1 MASFF
6 AMVWDPGKGRAEMAA
21 SRLNAALLQTQQAP
35 VAQAGWPGFAL
46 YDLTPGAARHSIIGG
61 GDASVAAFGT
71 MFRHGPVNGR
81 APALSTF
88 SSGDAQI
95 LQQSA
100 GLALHRNFWG
110 RYVAFIQTG
119 DAVEIL
125 TDPAGSIP
133 CYHTAWSGIRLVF
146 SHLELCRFLDL
157 SSFTLNR
164 PFIQRLLA
172 YDRLLDGQT
181 GLVDVAELCG
191 GYRLTVSPGSTDTGL
206 VWDPREISRDVLDP
220 ARITAVKA
228 LRETIRQVVDMS
240 AQPYD
245 RIMVN
250 VSGGLDSAIV
260 LAALAGSGR
269 KDQVTA
275 MHHVL
280 LSGDPAEK
288 GYAKQV
294 ADLWG
299 LPLTQVQ
306 FDPKRPLPGIDAHPL
321 SVRPHRQFFSLDLGA
336 LLGSDCLGA
345 HDAMFTGQGGDHL
358 FRVSRSN
365 LGFVDY
371 CRRHGLSARLL
382 EELVNAARLSD
393 TSIWRVLRDAL
404 PYLVGRRPV
413 SAMTIALER
422 RQTPVTQGPLEPSGA
437 HEMFPAWAVDPEG
450 LPPAKFD
457 QVSTLAHLV
466 QVRSQ
471 FTHLSPMETVHPL
484 LSLPLVELCLRLPAY
499 RLSLDGISRGLARAA
514 FADDLPETV
523 LRRTSKGFAS
533 RYFTEHIDANQ
544 AMITDAL
551 LDGELVAHGLID
563 RRDVETFLTSGH
575 YLSHRS
581 GTMMLSYYAIEAW
594 MRAWANVR
602 RTPAPAGTVRR
613 DVTAPH
619 PSQ

>member
-6 AMVWDPGKGRAEMAA
+6 AMAWDPGAAGADAVA
-21 SRLNAALLQTQQAP
+21 SRLHAALIEGQQAP
-35 VAQAGWPGFAL
+35 VAQAAWPGFAL
-46 YDLTPGAARHSIIGG
+46 YDLTQGAAKHRIIDG

-71 MFRHGPVNGR
+71 MFRQGPVNER

-88 SSGDAQI
+88 SSADAHT
-95 LQQSA
+95 LKQSA
-100 GLALHRNFWG
+100 GLALQRNFWG
-110 RYVAFIQTG
+110 DYVAFIQTD

-133 CYHTAWSGIRLVF
+133 CYHMAWSGIRLVF
-146 SHLELCRFLDL
+146 SHLELCPFLDM
-157 SSFTLNR
+157 SGFTLNR
-164 PFIQRLLA
+164 SFIQRLLA
-172 YDRLLDGQT
+172 YDRILDGQT
-181 GLVDVAELCG
+181 GLVGVAELRG
-191 GYRLTVSPGSTDTGL
+191 GYRLTVSPRSTDTRL
-206 VWDPREISRDVLDP
+206 VWDPRKVSTDVFDP
-220 ARITAVKA
+220 ARSTAVDA

-245 RIMVN
+245 SIMVN

-269 KDQVTA
+269 KEQVTA

-280 LSGDPAEK
+280 LSGDPAETA
-288 GYAKQV
+288 YAKQV
-294 ADLWG
+294 ADHWG

-306 FDPKRPLPGIDAHPL
+306 FDPQRPLPGIDAHPL

-371 CRRHGLSARLL
+371 CRRHGLSARLV

-393 TSIWRVLRDAL
+393 TSVWQVLRDAL

-413 SAMTIALER
+413 SPMTVALGR
-422 RQTPVTQGPLEPSGA
+422 RQTPVTQGSLQPSGS
-437 HEMFPAWAVDPEG
+437 HDLFPEWAIDPED

-466 QVRSQ
+466 QFRAQ

-484 LSLPLVELCLRLPAY
+484 LGLPLVELCLRLPAY
-499 RLSLDGISRGLARAA
+499 RLSQDGISRGLARAA
-514 FADDLPETV
+514 FA
-523 LRRTSKGFAS
+523 
-533 RYFTEHIDANQ
+533 H
-544 AMITDAL
+544 AL
-551 LDGELVAHGLID
+551 
-563 RRDVETFLTSGH
+563 
-575 YLSHRS
+575 
-581 GTMMLSYYAIEAW
+581 
-594 MRAWANVR
+594 
-602 RTPAPAGTVRR
+602 
-613 DVTAPH
+613 
-619 PSQ
+619 